1 MGRPGRAAAKRY
13 AFHTEQKSLERT
25 FENIEPS
32 IIAEVLASHNGNLD
46 AAATDLVSMDL
57 TGYALAAS
65 AGANGSGKSSPDG
78 GSPSDADGSKKAP
91 GDASFWND
99 VLGDDETLAEGDVDE
114 DDAPCATAVAID
126 GVTPYASWSPT
137 QWSALSSDAPDLSR
151 DVEKLV
157 GWRFASSSSS
167 SSDAARGAP
176 SKKAKT
182 SKRTPTKAKE
192 DAADAT
198 DVVDGDDVEILV
210 KWRGRAAARCAWV
223 PLAALTSSL
232 ALASQRVAKFWQSY
246 PRANGPVVA
255 VTRESMTYDRVIAV
269 RAYEI
274 EPAEGADADAS
285 APAAEKNYALV
296 KWGGGLGYEEATWEP
311 EDDVRAATA
320 LGGAAALEKYAEIFS
335 RRDAKTTARTA
346 TVIETKTIG
355 DDVEC
360 ARAWYGGEGDVLRGY
375 QREGARWMAH
385 NVVVARRGCILA
397 DEMGLGK
404 TAQSLALVDYILRCE
419 RATPNPRVAPRGPAL
434 VVVPLS
440 TLVNW
445 EREAA
450 RWAPGAYVVSYV
462 GPPAARALVRAHELT
477 YDDDEVT
484 EDAEDVMSGATYKAD
499 VVLTT
504 YEMVQA
510 DRSALSK
517 IPWSCLVVDEAH
529 RLKNS
534 GGRAARDLR
543 TLDFAGRVV
552 LLTGT
557 PLQNDTAELWSLLN
571 FVDAQRF
578 ASKEDFEKKFGA
590 VKAAGQVEALHKVLA
605 PYLLR
610 RLKCDVEHKLPPR
623 VETLI
628 ECELAPLQKKCYR
641 ALFERNF
648 SFLRQGCGD
657 ARALANFTNLMM
669 EVRKCCQHPFLL
681 DGVEEAFATQQAA
694 RLAKPRTTATAAQ
707 LVNCSGKLQLLDK
720 LLPRL
725 KAGGHRAL
733 IFSQMT
739 RVLDVLEDYC
749 RSRKHSYERL
759 DGGVTGR
766 ARQAAIDRFCDG
778 GGGDGGG
785 ENAAGAGDDDGAF
798 LFLLST
804 RAGGQG
810 INLVAADTVIVF
822 DSDWNPQNDAQA
834 LARAHRIGQ
843 TKPVQVYRL
852 VMRATYEREMLDRA
866 AMKLGLEQA
875 IFGMGGGDNGKGEDA
890 RDAAGAR
897 AEIERLLRHGAYG
910 ALGEDA
916 AEGERRTNE
925 WNAGGIDDI
934 LARSERRVVEA
945 SEVSANADADKS
957 LFATATFG
965 GDGDE
970 IELDD
975 PDFWTKLMPEAA
987 AKAER
992 DAALEAIRAAEEEKS
1007 SKEVR
1012 KPRVVVK
1019 KFEWSWPERKRVI
1032 QTLSTYGFGQWE
1044 SVRNAAKDKLN
1055 ADKTIAHV
1063 AAFCRRYAL
1072 EAART
1077 LPDDACPFLLGAAM
1091 KPAGLDET
1099 SLPNDRGGEEMLNN
1113 VFAEVL
1119 FASHVRGRAAE
1130 DVARLET
1137 LQPLSDAVA
1146 DAGGI
1151 ASALKSTSWLTR
1163 RAEVREM
1170 YGPHAPEP
1178 PAAWWN
1184 ETCDRALLL
1193 GTLKHGYGKFDLIRA
1208 DETLGLGAICDAA
1221 IAAAEG
1227 PSTPESEPMEEDVSP
1242 GGTRRS
1248 KRKRAPIDADAKE
1261 NAKDGNQ
1268 IPTDDDGDDAGKLVE
1283 DAPTTVAEWPLSR
1296 VLSLRVRRMCSA
1308 LGGKQVAVPP
1318 APKLPKPPRAPKTG
1332 GGGGARGGGPR
1343 ANAGGSVDK
1352 IARAKAQV
1360 DALPRS
1366 RDGVVIMPVGPIH
1379 GVTVES
1385 LGEVQPPDS
1394 AGFHS
1399 AAYILPVGYKTSRS
1413 YMRCDDPN
1421 GERTRWTQEIVH
1433 GVDGADGPWFK
1444 LTADEGMDEPILAK
1458 SATAAWAEVLK
1469 RVTAAREA
1477 LGETAKKTAISGPEF
1492 FGYSL
1497 PHVRLLIEELPG
1509 ASECAEYMPLL
1520 ERAATVEAAGDGAAA
1535 AVVDEPAA

>member
-114 DDAPCATAVAID
+114 DDAPCATAVAIY

-296 KWGGGLGYEEATWEP
+296 KWGWGLCYEEATWEP

-852 VMRATYEREMLDRA
+852 VMRATY
-866 AMKLGLEQA
+866 
-875 IFGMGGGDNGKGEDA
+875 
-890 RDAAGAR
+890 
-897 AEIERLLRHGAYG
+897 
-910 ALGEDA
+910 
-916 AEGERRTNE
+916 
-925 WNAGGIDDI
+925 
-934 LARSERRVVEA
+934 
-945 SEVSANADADKS
+945 
-957 LFATATFG
+957 
-965 GDGDE
+965 
-970 IELDD
+970 
-975 PDFWTKLMPEAA
+975 
-987 AKAER
+987 
-992 DAALEAIRAAEEEKS
+992 
-1007 SKEVR
+1007 
-1012 KPRVVVK
+1012 
-1019 KFEWSWPERKRVI
+1019 
-1032 QTLSTYGFGQWE
+1032 
-1044 SVRNAAKDKLN
+1044 
-1055 ADKTIAHV
+1055 
-1063 AAFCRRYAL
+1063 
-1072 EAART
+1072 
-1077 LPDDACPFLLGAAM
+1077 
-1091 KPAGLDET
+1091 
-1099 SLPNDRGGEEMLNN
+1099 
-1113 VFAEVL
+1113 
-1119 FASHVRGRAAE
+1119 
-1130 DVARLET
+1130 
-1137 LQPLSDAVA
+1137 
-1146 DAGGI
+1146 
-1151 ASALKSTSWLTR
+1151 
-1163 RAEVREM
+1163 
-1170 YGPHAPEP
+1170 
-1178 PAAWWN
+1178 
-1184 ETCDRALLL
+1184 
-1193 GTLKHGYGKFDLIRA
+1193 
-1208 DETLGLGAICDAA
+1208 
-1221 IAAAEG
+1221 
-1227 PSTPESEPMEEDVSP
+1227 
-1242 GGTRRS
+1242 
-1248 KRKRAPIDADAKE
+1248 
-1261 NAKDGNQ
+1261 
-1268 IPTDDDGDDAGKLVE
+1268 
-1283 DAPTTVAEWPLSR
+1283 
-1296 VLSLRVRRMCSA
+1296 
-1308 LGGKQVAVPP
+1308 
-1318 APKLPKPPRAPKTG
+1318 
-1332 GGGGARGGGPR
+1332 
-1343 ANAGGSVDK
+1343 
-1352 IARAKAQV
+1352 
-1360 DALPRS
+1360 
-1366 RDGVVIMPVGPIH
+1366 
-1379 GVTVES
+1379 
-1385 LGEVQPPDS
+1385 
-1394 AGFHS
+1394 
-1399 AAYILPVGYKTSRS
+1399 
-1413 YMRCDDPN
+1413 
-1421 GERTRWTQEIVH
+1421 
-1433 GVDGADGPWFK
+1433 
-1444 LTADEGMDEPILAK
+1444 
-1458 SATAAWAEVLK
+1458 
-1469 RVTAAREA
+1469 
-1477 LGETAKKTAISGPEF
+1477 
-1492 FGYSL
+1492 
-1497 PHVRLLIEELPG
+1497 
-1509 ASECAEYMPLL
+1509 
-1520 ERAATVEAAGDGAAA
+1520 
-1535 AVVDEPAA
+1535 